1 MPSSSLFFAELL
13 LPEGWV
19 RDARVTIDQGVITA
33 IAPGALP
40 QAGETKHGVGLPGLP
55 NLHSHAFQRGMAGLA
70 EVRGQTSDSFWS
82 WREVMYRFLGILTPD
97 DVAVIAALAYAEM
110 LEAGFTRVGEFH
122 YLHHDA
128 AGQPYAR
135 IGEMADQIAAAAA
148 ETGIALTLLPV
159 LYAHSNFGGTAPV
172 HGQRRFICDR
182 SQFAAL
188 MEQGRQAIATLPD
201 AAIGVAPH
209 SLRAV
214 TPAELADVVTM
225 AAGAP
230 VHIHVAEQMKEVDDC
245 LAWSGQRPVAWLL
258 DHADVGANW
267 CLIHATHMTDAE
279 TASLARSGAVA
290 GLCPITEGSLGDG
303 IFNGQVWLDA
313 GGRYGVGTDSNI
325 LISAAGELRQLEY
338 AQRLR
343 SQQRNVMA
351 PAANA
356 TTGRSLFQAALE
368 GGSAA
373 LAGGPPGLRVGAPAD
388 IVALDATNMSLAFR
402 NGDGWL
408 DGWVFAA
415 ERAVDTVWRR
425 GEAVVQ
431 GGRHVGREAIEHRYL
446 MTLRRLMAAVLT

>member
-19 RDARVTIDQGVITA
+19 RDARVSIDQGVITA
-33 IAPGALP
+33 ILPGASP
-40 QAGETKHGVGLPGLP
+40 HTSETKHAVGLPGLP

-70 EVRGQTSDSFWS
+70 EVRGATSDSFWS

-97 DVAVIAALAYAEM
+97 DVAAIAALAYAEM

-128 AGQPYAR
+128 AGKPYAR
-135 IGEMADQIAAAAA
+135 IGEMADRIAAAAA

-159 LYAHSNFGGTAPV
+159 LYAHSNFGGAAPV

-182 SQFAAL
+182 EQFAVL
-188 MEQGRQAIATLPD
+188 MEQGREAIAKLPD

-214 TPAELADVVTM
+214 TPAELADVVAL

-245 LAWSGQRPVAWLL
+245 VAWSGQRPVAWLL
-258 DHADVGANW
+258 DHADVGPNW

-279 TASLARSGAVA
+279 TASLTPTGAVA

-338 AQRLR
+338 AQRLQ

-351 PAANA
+351 PAAGA
-356 TTGRSLFQAALE
+356 TTGRSLFQSALE

-402 NGDGWL
+402 SGDGWL
-408 DGWVFAA
+408 DGWVFAT

-425 GEAVVQ
+425 GDVVVQ
-431 GGRHVGREAIEHRYL
+431 GGRHVGREAIERRYL
-446 MTLRRLMAAVLT
+446 MTLRRLWAAE